1 MSLLSLAACAFSQT
15 PAPPAQGAAPA
26 LPDGLYAIFN
36 TDKGVITAQL
46 FEKETPATVAHFVGL
61 AKGTK
66 AWLDPKTKAMVRRPM
81 FNNILFYRVMLDGMI
96 QAGDVTGKGSTPC
109 GVHVKD
115 EIVPSLKFD
124 KPGKLAMANR
134 GEKNTAEC
142 EWFITQASP
151 IPAVRRQLHHL
162 RPGGGGTGCG
172 EGDLAR
178 GGGPNHRQKPGQTDH
193 CHDQTGGAAAGSGN
207 AREEDR
213 ARGEENNRARE
224 EVDPVYAWATGAGAL
239 AAAAA
244 PAFAGA
250 AAGLA
255 PASISRR
262 IMNTR

>member
-1 MSLLSLAACAFSQT
+1 MKRLFALLSLAACAFSQT

-46 FEKETPATVAHFVGL
+46 YEKETPATVAHFVGL

-151 IPAVRRQLHHL
+151 IPQYDGSYTIFGQVVEGQDVVKAISRVAAVQTIAKNPAKLITVTIKRV
-162 RPGGGGTGCG
+162 
-172 EGDLAR
+172 
-178 GGGPNHRQKPGQTDH
+178 GPP
-193 CHDQTGGAAAGSGN
+193 
-207 AREEDR
+207 
-213 ARGEENNRARE
+213 
-224 EVDPVYAWATGAGAL
+224 P
-239 AAAAA
+239 A
-244 PAFAGA
+244 PATPAKRTTPA
-250 AAGLA
+250 AKKSTA
-255 PASISRR
+255 PVKK
-262 IMNTR
+262 

>member
-1 MSLLSLAACAFSQT
+1 MKRLFALLFLAACAFSQT

-46 FEKETPATVAHFVGL
+46 FEKETPVTVAHFVGL

-109 GVHVKD
+109 GVHVRD

-124 KPGKLAMANR
+124 KPGRLAMANR

-151 IPAVRRQLHHL
+151 IPTYDGSYTIFGQVVEGQDVVKAISRVAAVQTIAKNPAKLITVTIKRV
-162 RPGGGGTGCG
+162 
-172 EGDLAR
+172 
-178 GGGPNHRQKPGQTDH
+178 GPPP
-193 CHDQTGGAAAGSGN
+193 A
-207 AREEDR
+207 
-213 ARGEENNRARE
+213 
-224 EVDPVYAWATGAGAL
+224 P
-239 AAAAA
+239 AA
-244 PAFAGA
+244 PAKRT
-250 AAGLA
+250 A
-255 PASISRR
+255 PA
-262 IMNTR
+262 TKKTATPVKK